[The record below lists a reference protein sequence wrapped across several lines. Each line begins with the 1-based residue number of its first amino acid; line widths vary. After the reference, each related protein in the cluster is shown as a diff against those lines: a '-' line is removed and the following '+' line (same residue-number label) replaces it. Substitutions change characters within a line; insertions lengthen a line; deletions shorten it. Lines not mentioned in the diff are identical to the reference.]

1 MTTITSCAE
10 SHGPDNGTACAQDLE
25 RIQSASQQG
34 CGKDRAFS
42 KTANDIVGPQQAFGR
57 RSEAKQHVA
66 EIVLGACQLQP
77 RVSGN
82 ADLQV

>member
-1 MTTITSCAE
+1 MHHNRAV
-10 SHGPDNGTACAQDLE
+10 E
-25 RIQSASQQG
+25 RIVHS
-34 CGKDRAFS
+34 S
-42 KTANDIVGPQQAFGR
+42 KTANDIAGFQQAFGR

-66 EIVLGACQLQP
+66 EIVLGACQLES

>member
-1 MTTITSCAE
+1 MVLIT
-10 SHGPDNGTACAQDLE
+10 AQHMLRTWEGFKVHHSRAVE
-25 RIQSASQQG
+25 RIVHS
-34 CGKDRAFS
+34 S
-42 KTANDIVGPQQAFGR
+42 KTANRIVGLQQAFER

-66 EIVLGACQLQP
+66 EIVRGACQLQP